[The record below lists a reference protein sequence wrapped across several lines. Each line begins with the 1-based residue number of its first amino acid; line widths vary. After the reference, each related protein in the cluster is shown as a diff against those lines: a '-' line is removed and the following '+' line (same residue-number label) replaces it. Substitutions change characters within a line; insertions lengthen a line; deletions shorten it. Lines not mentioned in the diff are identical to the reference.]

1 MWHLL
6 VFFVD
11 DGVGR
16 VGHEVEVACRQTA
29 FRMEK
34 RVFCDDLVVLAVVIV
49 RIKIQEMVL

>member
-1 MWHLL
+1 MQKRFSG
-6 VFFVD
+6 VAPSCFFVD

-29 FRMEK
+29 FRLEK

-49 RIKIQEMVL
+49 RI